1 LKTGKNIST
10 LHSFVL
16 GDHSDQWLDRV
27 GNVQTSCG
35 SGSYILWCSPRA
47 INRTTT
53 PVKAWHDEVLE
64 QPLPVKGITAN
75 HRASRTVVKVRTSV
89 LPK

>member
-1 LKTGKNIST
+1 MITFEKELSNELEPCSILEPVRHFWVEGQIHIFFIHIGIGIGIGIGIKLKTGKNIST

-35 SGSYILWCSPRA
+35 SGSYILW
-47 INRTTT
+47 
-53 PVKAWHDEVLE
+53 
-64 QPLPVKGITAN
+64 
-75 HRASRTVVKVRTSV
+75 
-89 LPK
+89 